1 MNHGKNVIHNAQD
14 LSGKGL
20 KRKME
25 VEKNAEPPA
34 NQSIHNQRVVTHWV
48 HRGAMGIA

>member
-1 MNHGKNVIHNAQD
+1 
-14 LSGKGL
+14 
-20 KRKME
+20 ME

-48 HRGAMGIA
+48 HRGAMGIS

>member
-1 MNHGKNVIHNAQD
+1 MPEVI
-14 LSGKGL
+14 L

-48 HRGAMGIA
+48 HRGEMGIS